1 MSPIRDTRDWLCTIE
16 GEASLK
22 INRLEREK
30 RELIEQANTKD
41 NEINRLRQEMGYAR
55 EALDAMGAAS
65 E

>member
-22 INRLEREK
+22 IDRLEREK
-30 RELIEQANTKD
+30 RDLIAQANTKD
-41 NEINRLRQEMGYAR
+41 AEINRLKQEMGYAR
-55 EALDAMGAAS
+55 EALDAMGEAS